1 MRRLLAV
8 AVLLLASPA
17 LAQTGPDSARA
28 TDSLPHSTV
37 RRLDGATLRSLPAD
51 RVSDALRL
59 LPGVTSGV
67 TGPLSVRGG
76 RPADLSTELD
86 GVPVDAGVRGSAST
100 ALVRAFQ
107 DFAGQR
113 GLLGPGGVGGLD
125 LLVGPAGAGRA
136 PGSGLL
142 SLTTPDGGDRW
153 SGRVAA

>member
-28 TDSLPHSTV
+28 TDSLPHATV
-37 RRLDGATLRSLPAD
+37 RRLDGATLRSLPVD

-67 TGPLSVRGG
+67 SGPLSVRGG
-76 RPADLSTELD
+76 RPADLALELD
-86 GVPVDAGVRGSAST
+86 GVPVDAGVRGTAST

-113 GLLGPGGVGGLD
+113 ELLGPGGVGGVE
-125 LLVGPAGAGRA
+125 LLAGPAGAGRGTA
-136 PGSGLL
+136 GSGLL

-153 SGRVAA
+153 AG